1 VFASNALIGSPVRIH
16 FFTDYFR
23 PEPPPPAHHIA
34 ERARIWASQGHDV
47 TVITNHPNYPEGRIY
62 PGHTNSLCSTESVD
76 GYRVLRVWTYVA
88 HHTARFGK
96 LVDHASYCF
105 SATAQALRLSA
116 PDVVVTTSPHLFC
129 GLAGALYSRLRGR
142 PLLLEVRDLWPDSVL
157 PRGSTSYRAFKLIER
172 FIYREAAAVSV
183 LTPAFE
189 EHVLTEGAR
198 RAITIVGGAD
208 TARFRPGNAPPGARE
223 GLRLEGKFVIGYPGT
238 LGTAHDIDFLIDIAS
253 RLSSTD
259 LRFLLI
265 GGGPFMERAREAASS
280 RCPGMI
286 EFLPTQPPAHMPDW
300 WRTMDAGLVLLRKT
314 EAMRTVIPSKIFECM
329 ATGLPTIF
337 IGPRGAG
344 SRIVEDHGAGIVL
357 DDPDPTRVAQQLAA
371 FASDRE
377 RVRALA
383 AGALAASPRFT
394 RERQAEATI
403 TVLHELMEGA
413 RR

>member
-1 VFASNALIGSPVRIH
+1 VRIH

-34 ERARIWASQGHDV
+34 ERARIWASLGHDV
-47 TVITNHPNYPEGRIY
+47 TVITNHPNYPEGLIY
-62 PGHTNSLCSTESVD
+62 PGHRNLMRSLESVD

-88 HHTARFGK
+88 HHTARLGK
-96 LVDHASYCF
+96 LADHASYCA
-105 SATAQALRLSA
+105 SAVAQALRLEQ
-116 PDVVVTTSPHLFC
+116 PDAVVATSPHLFC
-129 GLAGALYSRLRGR
+129 GVAGALYARIRGR

-157 PRGSTSYRAFKLIER
+157 PRGSASYRTFKILER

-189 EHVLTEGAR
+189 DHVLGEGAR
-198 RAITIVGGAD
+198 RAVTIVGGAD
-208 TARFRPGNAPPGARE
+208 TARFRPGDAPPGVRE
-223 GLRLEGKFVIGYPGT
+223 GLGLEGKFVIGYPGT
-238 LGTAHDIDFLIDIAS
+238 LGTAHDIEFLIDVAS
-253 RLSSTD
+253 RLSQTE

-265 GGGPFMERAREAASS
+265 GGGPFMERARASASS
-280 RCPGMI
+280 QCPGMI
-286 EFLPTQPPAHMPDW
+286 SFLSTQPPERMPDW
-300 WRTMDAGLVLLRKT
+300 WRAMDAGLVLLRKT

-344 SRIVEDHGAGIVL
+344 SRVVEDHCAGIVL
-357 DDPDPTRVAQQLAA
+357 DDPDPARVAEQLTALV
-371 FASDRE
+371 SDRE
-377 RVRALA
+377 RVRALS

-403 TVLHELMEGA
+403 AVLRELTSEMQ
-413 RR
+413 R